1 MFMVTIR
8 DARAVASLPSRALRN
23 SETASPFAARCFS
36 RLRTVVAASGVMRAL
51 ALSIICWC
59 SPAAAQQ
66 AAPVLVLTQTG
77 AVGPANADYL
87 KRGLEKAV
95 ELSAQLVVLKMDT
108 PGGLDLSMR
117 AIIQHILASPIPVAS
132 FVAPNGAR
140 AASAGTYILYASH
153 IAAMAPATNLGAATP
168 VAIGPQSEPNE
179 PAAAKGKSG
188 KDGGVENPSTAQTMT
203 RKQTNDAAAYI
214 RGLAQLRGRNAEW
227 ADKAVRE
234 AVSLSAQ
241 EALKLN
247 VIDVIAA
254 DVPQL
259 LRQLDG
265 RKLTVLGLERQLATG
280 SAGTIDYQPDWRTRL
295 LLVITDPSI
304 AYLLLMIGIYGLL
317 FEFYSPGLIAPGVIG
332 GISLLLALF
341 ALQLLPVSYT
351 GLALIA
357 LGVGLLV
364 AEHFAPGFG
373 MLGMGGI
380 TAFVIGSVMLI
391 DTEFPGYRI
400 PWSLIAVVA
409 AASAAFLL
417 AVLNFAMRARRRPVV
432 SGREHML
439 GATGEVATITD
450 GGAYARIQGEMW
462 KVRANTALEH
472 GQMVRV
478 TGIDGLV
485 LAVEPVREQTQQGDT
500 K

>member
-1 MFMVTIR
+1 MRTLALLMIFWS
-8 DARAVASLPSRALRN
+8 SL
-23 SETASPFAARCFS
+23 
-36 RLRTVVAASGVMRAL
+36 AL
-51 ALSIICWC
+51 AQAVPPVVVLSQ
-59 SPAAAQQ
+59 S
-66 AAPVLVLTQTG
+66 G

-87 KRGLEKAV
+87 QRGLDKAV
-95 ELSAQLVVLKMDT
+95 KLNAQLVVIKMDT

-117 AIIQHILASPIPVAS
+117 AIIKQILASPIPVAS
-132 FVAPNGAR
+132 FVAPDGAR

-168 VAIGPQSEPNE
+168 VALGPQPPATRAREPVASSPK
-179 PAAAKGKSG
+179 PA
-188 KDGGVENPSTAQTMT
+188 KDGERASDAPLTGQTMT
-203 RKQTNDAAAYI
+203 HKQTNDAAAYI

-247 VIDVIAA
+247 VIDVVAA
-254 DVPQL
+254 DLPQL
-259 LRQLDG
+259 LKQLDG
-265 RKLTVLGLERQLATG
+265 RKVTVLGQEKRLAT
-280 SAGTIDYQPDWRTRL
+280 AAAETIDIQPDWRTRL
-295 LLVITDPSI
+295 LAVITDPSI
-304 AYLLLMIGIYGLL
+304 AYVLLMLGFYGLL
-317 FEFYSPGLIAPGVIG
+317 FEFYSPGMVAPGVIG

-373 MLGMGGI
+373 LLGLGGI

-391 DTEFPGYRI
+391 DTDAPAYRI
-400 PWSLIAVVA
+400 PWPLIAGVT
-409 AASAAFLL
+409 AASAGFLL
-417 AVLNFAMRARRRPVV
+417 VVLNFALRARQRPVV
-432 SGREHML
+432 SGREQML
-439 GATGEVATITD
+439 GATGEVLVNPD
-450 GGAYARIQGEMW
+450 GGVSARILGEVW
-462 KVRANTALEH
+462 KVRANAPLGR

-478 TGIDGLV
+478 VGIDGLV
-485 LAVEPVREQTQQGDT
+485 LTVEPASPEGDP

>member
-1 MFMVTIR
+1 MRTLALLMIFWS
-8 DARAVASLPSRALRN
+8 SL
-23 SETASPFAARCFS
+23 
-36 RLRTVVAASGVMRAL
+36 AL
-51 ALSIICWC
+51 AQAVPPVVVLSQ
-59 SPAAAQQ
+59 S
-66 AAPVLVLTQTG
+66 G

-87 KRGLEKAV
+87 QRGLDKAV
-95 ELSAQLVVLKMDT
+95 KLNAQLVVIKMDT

-117 AIIQHILASPIPVAS
+117 AIIKQILASPIPVAS
-132 FVAPNGAR
+132 FVAPDGAR

-168 VAIGPQSEPNE
+168 VALGPQPPATRAREPVASSPT
-179 PAAAKGKSG
+179 PA
-188 KDGGVENPSTAQTMT
+188 KDGERASDAPLTGQTMT
-203 RKQTNDAAAYI
+203 HKQTNDAAAYI

-247 VIDVIAA
+247 VIDVVAA
-254 DVPQL
+254 DLPQL
-259 LRQLDG
+259 LKQLDG
-265 RKLTVLGLERQLATG
+265 RKVTVLGQEKRLAT
-280 SAGTIDYQPDWRTRL
+280 AAAETIDIQPDWRTRL
-295 LLVITDPSI
+295 LAVITDPSI
-304 AYLLLMIGIYGLL
+304 AYVLLMLGFYGLL
-317 FEFYSPGLIAPGVIG
+317 FEFYSPGMVAPGVIG

-373 MLGMGGI
+373 LLGLGGI

-391 DTEFPGYRI
+391 DTDAPAYRI
-400 PWSLIAVVA
+400 PWPLIAGVT
-409 AASAAFLL
+409 AASAGFLL
-417 AVLNFAMRARRRPVV
+417 VVLNFALRARQRPVV
-432 SGREHML
+432 SGREQML
-439 GATGEVATITD
+439 GATGEVLVNPD
-450 GGAYARIQGEMW
+450 GGVSARILGEVW
-462 KVRANTALEH
+462 KVRANAPLGR

-478 TGIDGLV
+478 VGIDGLV
-485 LAVEPVREQTQQGDT
+485 LTVEPASPEGDP

>member
-1 MFMVTIR
+1 MM
-8 DARAVASLPSRALRN
+8 L
-23 SETASPFAARCFS
+23 
-36 RLRTVVAASGVMRAL
+36 RAL
-51 ALSIICWC
+51 AWLIMCWW
-59 SPAAAQQ
+59 PLAAAQP
-66 AAPVLVLTQTG
+66 AAPVVVLTQNG

-87 KRGLEKAV
+87 QRGLEKAV
-95 ELSAQLVVLKMDT
+95 ELKAQLVVLKMDT

-117 AIIQHILASPIPVAS
+117 AIIKHILASPIPVAA

-168 VAIGPQSEPNE
+168 VAIGPQSEPRE
-179 PAAAKGKSG
+179 PAPAKDKSE
-188 KDGGVENPSTAQTMT
+188 KDSGVDDQSSARTMT

-214 RGLAQLRGRNAEW
+214 RGLAQLRGRNADW

-247 VIDVIAA
+247 VIDIIAA

-259 LRQLDG
+259 LTQLDG
-265 RKLTVLGLERQLATG
+265 RTLTVLGQERRLAT
-280 SAGTIDYQPDWRTRL
+280 AAAETIDYQPDWRTRL
-295 LLVITDPSI
+295 LLVITDPGI

-317 FEFYSPGLIAPGVIG
+317 LEFYSPGFIAPGVIG

-373 MLGMGGI
+373 VLGLGGI
-380 TAFVIGSVMLI
+380 IAIVIGSIMLI
-391 DTEFPGYRI
+391 DTEMPAYRV
-400 PWSLIAVVA
+400 PWPLIAVVT

-417 AVLNFAMRARRRPVV
+417 LVLNYAMRARKRPVV
-432 SGREHML
+432 SGREHLL
-439 GATGEVATITD
+439 GATGEVVTVTE
-450 GGAYARIQGEMW
+450 GAVFARIQGELW
-462 KVRANTALEH
+462 QVRASASTGESLFRR

-478 TGIDGLV
+478 AGIDGLV
-485 LAVEPVREQTQQGDT
+485 LVVVPAATDTQQGDA